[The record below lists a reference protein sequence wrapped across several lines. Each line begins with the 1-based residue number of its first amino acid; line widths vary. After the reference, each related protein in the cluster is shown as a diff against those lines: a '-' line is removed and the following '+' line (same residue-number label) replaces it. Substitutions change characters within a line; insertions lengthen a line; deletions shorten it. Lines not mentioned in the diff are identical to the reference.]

1 LILLEILLKEGNM
14 RKRINMSTRMLSMV
28 IIVGLVAILAG
39 GCGEAPKTQNGDPY
53 EKEIQ
58 TFHKERLTRL
68 KAKDGW
74 LSLVGLFWLEEGDNS
89 FGGSDEAD
97 FVLEIKNVPPLIG
110 TFVYQEDQVRFKAA
124 EGISVSVGGKAV
136 EELALNA
143 DDTGKATIL
152 SHGSLSWFIIKRGDK
167 MGVRVRDSKSPRI
180 AQLTHIDAFP
190 AHKKWRVEARFEKYD
205 SPRPIKT
212 PTVLGTIEE
221 QPSPGV
227 LVFNVK
233 GKDFKLHP
241 IGGSGNL
248 FIVFGD
254 ESNTVETYGGGR
266 FLTVKKP
273 DADGKAIIDF
283 NKAVNPPCMFS
294 PYATCPMPPKENILP
309 FPVYAGEKM
318 VKGLGH

>member
-1 LILLEILLKEGNM
+1 
-14 RKRINMSTRMLSMV
+14 MLALF
-28 IIVGLVAILAG
+28 IAVGLIAILAG
-39 GCGEAPKTQNGDPY
+39 GCGDAPEVKKDDPY
-53 EKEIQ
+53 ETELK
-58 TFHKERLTRL
+58 TFHQERLARL
-68 KAKDGW
+68 KAKNGW
-74 LSLVGLFWLEEGDNS
+74 LSLVGLFWLEEGDNT
-89 FGGSDEAD
+89 FGKSEEAD
-97 FVLEIKNVPPLIG
+97 FMLEVNDAPPLIG
-110 TFVYQEDQVRFKAA
+110 TFNFKDGEVRFKAV
-124 EGISVSVGGKAV
+124 EGIAVSAGGEAV
-136 EELALNA
+136 EDLVLQA
-143 DDTGKATIL
+143 DNTGKPTIL
-152 SHGSLSWFIIKRGDK
+152 SHGSLSWFIIKRGNK
-167 MGVRVRDSKSPRI
+167 MGLRVRDANSPRI
-180 AQLTHIDAFP
+180 AQLTHIDTFP
-190 AHKKWRVEARFEKYD
+190 VNKKWRIDARFEQYD

-221 QPSPGV
+221 EPSPGV

-241 IGGSGNL
+241 IGDSGNL

-273 DADGKAIIDF
+273 DADGKTIIDF

-294 PYATCPMPPKENILP
+294 PYATCPMPPQENILP